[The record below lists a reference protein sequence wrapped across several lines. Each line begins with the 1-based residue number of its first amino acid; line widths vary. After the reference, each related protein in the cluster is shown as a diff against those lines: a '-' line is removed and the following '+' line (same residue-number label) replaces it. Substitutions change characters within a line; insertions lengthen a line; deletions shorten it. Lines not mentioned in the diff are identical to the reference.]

1 MAQTAISLCSKALV
15 KLGAQPISSFSE
27 NTAEAEIA
35 SQLYETIKEDL
46 LSAYPWRFAT
56 AQKKLNRLADAPKA
70 DYAYAYQL
78 PNDFLR
84 VLSAGVNNTGRG
96 LNYRICERT
105 LQCNDSDVIL
115 TYIFDPQEQNYPPFF
130 NQLLIAKLAA
140 EFCLP
145 LTENSSRTDF
155 LTRQANELFARAKL
169 IDAQQ
174 DIPTGITDFSLI
186 GARL

>member
-1 MAQTAISLCSKALV
+1 MAQTAISLCSKALI

-27 NTAEAEIA
+27 NTAESEIA
-35 SQLYETIKEDL
+35 SQLYETIKDDL

-70 DYAYAYQL
+70 DFAYAYQL

-84 VLSAGVNNTGRG
+84 VLSAGVNNMGRG

-105 LQCNDSDVIL
+105 LQCNDSNVML
-115 TYIFDPQEQNYPPFF
+115 TYIFDPKEQNYPPFF

-155 LTRQANELFARAKL
+155 LMRQANELFARAKL
-169 IDAQQ
+169 IDSQQ